1 MPGVYRK
8 KNCPVCGIEHRRRG
22 PYCSRSHAAQDRTVS
37 AETKAKLSE
46 SGLKRY
52 EDKSSDEYLDTVA
65 NIRQAAAVSKGRDTT
80 PIPPRKVSTYLQNGE
95 TIDGDYWIPV
105 DDSFWLSGN
114 RLPEFW
120 IKVKPILLAWVLFSA
135 PNLQPYL
142 NSELKSNQLN
152 NHAVGMGTA
161 CRD

>member
-22 PYCSRSHAAQDRTVS
+22 PYCSRSHAAQDRTIS
-37 AETKAKLSE
+37 TETKAKLSE

-105 DDSFWLSGN
+105 DDSF
-114 RLPEFW
+114 
-120 IKVKPILLAWVLFSA
+120 
-135 PNLQPYL
+135 
-142 NSELKSNQLN
+142 
-152 NHAVGMGTA
+152 
-161 CRD
+161 